1 MSSTRTGRWSI
12 RRRLILAALLFGITT
27 LGLAAVLLVGLFQNQ
42 LNAQVRTDL
51 ENSLVQLIASTEQ
64 SRTGE
69 YTLRNSLAE
78 QRYDRPLSGW
88 AWQVRRGEE
97 VLLQSASL
105 GPIGSAGALAVVAAD
120 TNTLRSFTG
129 PLGKELI
136 GLSREVRPRFGNER
150 LLFAVARP
158 QQEIRATLTQF
169 QTSVAVVLV
178 ILGVGQGLMVLWLM
192 RVSLRPLQ
200 ALKRRVEALR
210 TGTKADDERPA
221 VWPQELTPVVDEM
234 DALEGHV
241 DRLVERARSQS
252 ADLAHTIKTP
262 LAVLHQIADNAP
274 EDIKAALRQQNRRID
289 SALDRHLALA
299 QSRGRG
305 RETVDLG
312 DVIEEVCAALSR
324 SMEARSLTLAKDCED
339 DLQFRGDENDA
350 YELIGNLL
358 DNAVKWA
365 SGNIRLSA
373 RVQGGAIRLE
383 VEDDGPGVSPELRS
397 QILSRGMRLDE
408 RQEGQGLGLS
418 IVGDLVDLYEGR
430 MELEKSTL
438 GGLAVS
444 LWLPHAIR

>member
-1 MSSTRTGRWSI
+1 M
-12 RRRLILAALLFGITT
+12 
-27 LGLAAVLLVGLFQNQ
+27 
-42 LNAQVRTDL
+42 
-51 ENSLVQLIASTEQ
+51 
-64 SRTGE
+64 
-69 YTLRNSLAE
+69 
-78 QRYDRPLSGW
+78 
-88 AWQVRRGEE
+88 
-97 VLLQSASL
+97 
-105 GPIGSAGALAVVAAD
+105 
-120 TNTLRSFTG
+120 
-129 PLGKELI
+129 
-136 GLSREVRPRFGNER
+136 
-150 LLFAVARP
+150 
-158 QQEIRATLTQF
+158 
-169 QTSVAVVLV
+169 
-178 ILGVGQGLMVLWLM
+178 
-192 RVSLRPLQ
+192 
-200 ALKRRVEALR
+200 
-210 TGTKADDERPA
+210 
-221 VWPQELTPVVDEM
+221 
-234 DALEGHV
+234 
-241 DRLVERARSQS
+241 
-252 ADLAHTIKTP
+252 
-262 LAVLHQIADNAP
+262 
-274 EDIKAALRQQNRRID
+274 AALRQQNRRID

-383 VEDDGPGVSPELRS
+383 VEDDGPGVSPELRK
-397 QILSRGMRLDE
+397 QILSRGTRLDE